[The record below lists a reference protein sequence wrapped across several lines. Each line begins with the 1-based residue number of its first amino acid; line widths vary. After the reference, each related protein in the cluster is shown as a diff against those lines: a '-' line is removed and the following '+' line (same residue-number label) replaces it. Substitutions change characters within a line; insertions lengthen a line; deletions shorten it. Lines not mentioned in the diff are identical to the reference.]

1 MKERRLSF
9 AAMAMIVATVAAT
22 GPSQAHEAPRL
33 VEYLPGAAQI
43 PGEAEGAKA
52 EFSSLPSEA
61 RESETLE
68 ALRDDP
74 SVAELQVGMANPEAV
89 RNARA
94 LSLALPGS
102 ASAGPAEVISFGA
115 LEISERSE
123 RDYSVYGRN
132 ATSQSEV
139 SLVVMDEDLVGTV
152 THDGETWDLRPLGG
166 GLTAVYRRDHSR
178 FPPNTECGVSSEPLT
193 PVPPG
198 PGNAPKHGTG
208 IGTGGDDYRRPPDVG
223 ASVAPADSGEVIDVL
238 VAYTPAARTRAGN
251 IDALIRL
258 YFGDTN
264 RFFANSLILPRV
276 RLVHSY
282 EVDYR
287 QAGDGLRADHG
298 RLQAPD
304 DGYLDEIH
312 AMRNRHG
319 ADLVALLVGRRI
331 KNCGI
336 ANIYYG
342 REDGGFS
349 VTAQECSSYT
359 FAHELGH
366 NLGAHH
372 DPGTNVLNEVVL
384 GFPYG
389 QGLCNSRGRWRTVMS
404 YNYRE
409 RCRPHVPHFS
419 NPNISYRGTPTGDEH
434 ARHNVRVINETA
446 FHVANF
452 RTTLPPRHSIPLVMS
467 ADNGNRQ
474 GFLRITNRSRRS
486 GTVRIDAFDD
496 DGRPFGPA
504 YLSLD
509 ARETRHFNSED
520 LERGNASKGLSNGV
534 GNGSGDWRLDLT
546 TDLDIRTRA
555 YVRTSDGFLTS
566 IHEVAAEGDE
576 GSMRYRVPT
585 FNPGKNA
592 DQESRLRLINV
603 GDGPARATISGRDDQ
618 GEPASGG
625 SVRLTLPAGA
635 AKMLSARELERGARG
650 ISGRL
655 EAGKG
660 KWQLS
665 VSSDQPLQVMSL
677 LFSRR
682 TGNLTNL
689 SR

>member
-1 MKERRLSF
+1 MMKKPGVTF
-9 AAMAMIVATVAAT
+9 AAVAMLVAAVALT
-22 GPSQAHEAPRL
+22 GPSHAHEAPRL
-33 VEYLPGAAQI
+33 VEYLPEVAHAPSGA
-43 PGEAEGAKA
+43 GGAKA
-52 EFSSLPSEA
+52 EFSSLS
-61 RESETLE
+61 SETLD

-74 SVAELQVGMANPEAV
+74 SAAELQVGMANPEAV

-94 LSLALPGS
+94 LSLALPKS
-102 ASAGPAEVISFGA
+102 ANDGPARIVSFGA

-123 RDYSVYGRN
+123 RDYSVYGRDA
-132 ATSQSEV
+132 ATRSEV
-139 SLVVMDEDLVGTV
+139 SLVVMGEDVVGTV
-152 THDGETWDLRPLGG
+152 THDGDTWDLRPLGG

-178 FPPNTECGVSSEPLT
+178 FPPGSECAVSAGHLT
-193 PVPPG
+193 PVPQE
-198 PGNAPKHGTG
+198 PGNAPKRGPGTG
-208 IGTGGDDYRRPPDVG
+208 TGTGDDDAPFPPDAG
-223 ASVAPADSGEVIDVL
+223 APAAPADSGDVIDVL
-238 VAYTPAARTRAGN
+238 VAYTPTARTRAGN

-258 YFGDTN
+258 YFDDTN
-264 RFFANSLILPRV
+264 RYFANSLILPRV

-282 EVDYR
+282 QVDYR
-287 QAGDGLRADHG
+287 QADDGIRTDLDRLRAH
-298 RLQAPD
+298 D
-304 DGYLDEIH
+304 DGYMDEIH
-312 AMRNRHG
+312 AKRNQYG
-319 ADLVALLVGRRI
+319 ADLVALLIGRRI
-331 KNCGI
+331 MYCGF

-342 REDGGFS
+342 REHGGFS
-349 VTAQECSSYT
+349 VTVQECSSYT

-372 DPGTNVLNEVVL
+372 DPGTNVLNDVVL

-389 QGLCNSRGRWRTVMS
+389 QGLCNSRGNWRTVMS
-404 YNYRE
+404 YNFQE
-409 RCRPHVPHFS
+409 RCRPHVPYFS
-419 NPNISYRGTPTGDEH
+419 NPNISYRGTPTGDAR

-452 RTTLPPRHSIPLVMS
+452 RTKLPPRHSIPLVMS
-467 ADNGNRQ
+467 ADNANQQ
-474 GFLRITNRSRRS
+474 GFLRIINRSRRS

-496 DGRPFGPA
+496 NGRPFGPA
-504 YLSLD
+504 YLSLE
-509 ARETRHFNSED
+509 ARETRHFNSMD
-520 LERGNASKGLSNGV
+520 LERGNPSKGLSNGV
-534 GNGSGDWRLDLT
+534 GNGSGNWRLDLT

-566 IHEVAAEGDE
+566 IHEVAAEEDE

-592 DQESRLRLINV
+592 NQESRLRLINV
-603 GDGPARATISGRDDQ
+603 GDGPARATISGLDDQ

-625 SVRLTLPAGA
+625 SVRLTLPAKA
-635 AKMLSARELERGARG
+635 AKMLSARELEQGAQG

-655 EAGKG
+655 EAGRG

-677 LFSRR
+677 LFSQQ

>member
-1 MKERRLSF
+1 MHRY
-9 AAMAMIVATVAAT
+9 AALMAMVMLGAT
-22 GPSQAHEAPRL
+22 GTSPCAAHEAPRL
-33 VEYLPGAAQI
+33 VEYLPSVEQASRGGETAA
-43 PGEAEGAKA
+43 
-52 EFSSLPSEA
+52 A
-61 RESETLE
+61 RAAVRSPTLD
-68 ALRDDP
+68 AIDDDP
-74 SVAELQVGMANPEAV
+74 SAADLRVGIAFPDAV
-89 RNARA
+89 RSARA
-94 LSLALPGS
+94 LSLVLPGPTGDS
-102 ASAGPAEVISFGA
+102 GTGLVASFGN

-123 RDYSVYGRN
+123 HDYSVYGRDA
-132 ATSQSEV
+132 ATHSEV
-139 SLVVMDEDLVGTV
+139 SLVVMGQDVVGTV
-152 THDGETWDLRPLGG
+152 THDGDTWDLRPLGG

-178 FPPNTECGVSSEPLT
+178 FPPGSECGVSGGPLDPVL
-193 PVPPG
+193 PVPD
-198 PGNAPKHGTG
+198 NAPKRDFGTG
-208 IGTGGDDYRRPPDVG
+208 DDEPHPPDTG
-223 ASVAPADSGEVIDVL
+223 ASIAPADSGDVIDVL
-238 VAYTPAARTRAGN
+238 VAYTPTARTLAGN

-258 YFGDTN
+258 FFDDTN

-287 QAGDGLRADHG
+287 QADDSLRTDRV
-298 RLQAPD
+298 RLRGPD
-304 DGYLDEIH
+304 DGYMDEIH
-312 AMRNRHG
+312 VMRNQHG
-319 ADLVALLVGRRI
+319 ADLVALLVGRR
-331 KNCGI
+331 NMYCGF
-336 ANIYYG
+336 ADIYYG
-342 REDGGFS
+342 GEHGGFS
-349 VTAQECSSYT
+349 VTAQECGSYI

-372 DPGTNVLNEVVL
+372 DPGTNMLDESLVL

-389 QGLCNSRGRWRTVMS
+389 QGFCNRRGNWRTVMS
-404 YNYRE
+404 YNFRE
-409 RCRPHVPHFS
+409 SCRPRVPYFS

-452 RTTLPPRHSIPLVMS
+452 RTRLPPRHSIPLVMS
-467 ADNGNRQ
+467 ADNAAQQ
-474 GFLRITNRSRRS
+474 GFVRIINRSRRA

-496 DGRPFGPA
+496 NGRSFGPA
-504 YLSLD
+504 YLSLE
-509 ARETRHFNSED
+509 ARETRHFNSTD
-520 LERGNASKGLSNGV
+520 LERGNSSKGLSGGV
-534 GNGSGDWRLDLT
+534 GNGRGNWRLDLT
-546 TDLDIRTRA
+546 TDLDVRTRA
-555 YVRTSDGFLTS
+555 YVRTSDGFLTG
-566 IHEVAAEGDE
+566 IHEVAAEEAE

-603 GDGPARATISGRDDQ
+603 GDGTARVEISGLDDR

-625 SVRLTLPAGA
+625 SVRLALPPGA
-635 AKMLSARELERGARG
+635 ANLLSAKELEQGAQG

-655 EAGKG
+655 EAGRG

>member
-1 MKERRLSF
+1 MKRRD
-9 AAMAMIVATVAAT
+9 
-22 GPSQAHEAPRL
+22 L
-33 VEYLPGAAQI
+33 VEYLPGAAHV
-43 PGEAEGAKA
+43 PGGAGGARA
-52 EFSSLPSEA
+52 EFSSLA
-61 RESETLE
+61 SETLD

-74 SVAELQVGMANPEAV
+74 SAAELQVGMANPDAV
-89 RNARA
+89 RSARA
-94 LSLALPGS
+94 LSLALPGL
-102 ASAGPAEVISFGA
+102 ANAGPARVVSFGA

-123 RDYSVYGRN
+123 HDYSVYGRDA
-132 ATSQSEV
+132 ATQSEV
-139 SLVVMDEDLVGTV
+139 SLVVMGQDVVGTV
-152 THDGETWDLRPLGG
+152 THDGDTWDLRPLGG

-178 FPPNTECGVSSEPLT
+178 FPPGSECGVSSEPLT

-198 PGNAPKHGTG
+198 PGNAPKGGVGTG
-208 IGTGGDDYRRPPDVG
+208 DDDDPFPPDVG
-223 ASVAPADSGEVIDVL
+223 ASVAPADSGDVIDVL
-238 VAYTPAARTRAGN
+238 VAYTPTARTLAGN

-258 YFGDTN
+258 FFDDTN
-264 RFFANSLILPRV
+264 RYYANSLILPRV

-287 QAGDGLRADHG
+287 QADDGIRTDLDRLRAHN
-298 RLQAPD
+298 
-304 DGYLDEIH
+304 DGYMDEIH
-312 AMRNRHG
+312 AKRNRHG
-319 ADLVALLVGRRI
+319 ADLVALLIGRW
-331 KNCGI
+331 NAYCGI
-336 ANIYYG
+336 ANNYYG
-342 REDGGFS
+342 RENGGFS
-349 VTAQECSSYT
+349 VTAQECGSYI

-366 NLGAHH
+366 NQGAQH
-372 DPGTNVLNEVVL
+372 DPGTNALNDVVL

-389 QGLCNSRGRWRTVMS
+389 QGLCNGRGRWRTIMS
-404 YNYRE
+404 YNFRE
-409 RCRPHVPHFS
+409 SCRPRVPYFS
-419 NPNISYRGTPTGDEH
+419 NPNVSYRGTPTGDEH

-452 RTTLPPRHSIPLVMS
+452 RTKLPPRHSIPLVMS

-474 GFLRITNRSRRS
+474 GFLRVTNRSRRS

-496 DGRPFGPA
+496 SGRPFGPA

-509 ARETRHFNSED
+509 ARQTRHFNSMD
-520 LERGNASKGLSNGV
+520 LERGNSSKGLSNGV
-534 GNGSGDWRLDLT
+534 GNGSGNWRLDLT

-555 YVRTSDGFLTS
+555 YVRTSDGFLTG
-566 IHEVAAEGDE
+566 IHEVAAEEDE

-585 FNPGKNA
+585 FNPGRNV

-603 GDGPARATISGRDDQ
+603 GDSPARATISGLDDQ

-635 AKMLSARELERGARG
+635 ARMLSARELERGARG
-650 ISGRL
+650 VSGRL
-655 EAGKG
+655 EAGRG

>member
-1 MKERRLSF
+1 MTKNRSGTF
-9 AAMAMIVATVAAT
+9 AAMAMLVAAVAAT
-22 GPSQAHEAPRL
+22 GPSHAHEAPRL
-33 VEYLPGAAQI
+33 VEYLPGSAHVPA
-43 PGEAEGAKA
+43 GVRGTRAGL
-52 EFSSLPSEA
+52 SSLPSA
-61 RESETLE
+61 TLD

-74 SVAELQVGMANPEAV
+74 SAAELQVGMANPDAV

-94 LSLALPGS
+94 LSLALPGLTSSGS
-102 ASAGPAEVISFGA
+102 AQVVSFGT

-123 RDYSVYGRN
+123 HDYSVYGRDA
-132 ATSQSEV
+132 ATQSEV
-139 SLVVMDEDLVGTV
+139 SLVVMGQDVVGTV
-152 THDGETWDLRPLGG
+152 THDGDTYDLRPLGG

-178 FPPNTECGVSSEPLT
+178 FPPNSECGVSSGPLT
-193 PVPPG
+193 PLLPG
-198 PGNAPKHGTG
+198 TGNASKRG
-208 IGTGGDDYRRPPDVG
+208 IGAEDDEPYPPDTG
-223 ASVAPADSGEVIDVL
+223 ASIAPADSGDVIDVL
-238 VAYTPAARTRAGN
+238 VAYTPTARTLAGN

-258 YFGDTN
+258 FFDDTN
-264 RFFANSLILPRV
+264 RYYANSLILPRV
-276 RLVHSY
+276 RLAHSY

-287 QAGDGLRADHG
+287 QADDSLRTDLARLRAH
-298 RLQAPD
+298 D
-304 DGYLDEIH
+304 DGYIDEIH
-312 AMRNRHG
+312 AKRNQYG
-319 ADLVALLVGRRI
+319 ADLIALLVGRRYMY
-331 KNCGI
+331 CGF

-342 REDGGFS
+342 GEHGGFS

-366 NLGAHH
+366 NQGAHH
-372 DPGTNVLNEVVL
+372 DPGTNMLNESLVL

-389 QGLCNSRGRWRTVMS
+389 QGFCNSRSNWRTVMS
-404 YNYRE
+404 YNFQE
-409 RCRPHVPHFS
+409 SCRPRVPYFS
-419 NPNISYRGTPTGDEH
+419 NPKISYRGTPTGYERT
-434 ARHNVRVINETA
+434 RHNVRVINETA

-452 RTTLPPRHSIPLVMS
+452 RTKLPPRHSIPLVMS
-467 ADNGNRQ
+467 ADNGNQQ
-474 GFLRITNRSRRS
+474 GFLRIINRSRRR

-496 DGRPFGPA
+496 NGRPFGPA

-520 LERGNASKGLSNGV
+520 LEDGNSSKGLSNGV
-534 GNGSGDWRLDLT
+534 GNGSGNWRLDLT
-546 TDLDIRTRA
+546 TDLDVRARA

-566 IHEVAAEGDE
+566 IHEVAAEEEE

-603 GDGPARATISGRDDQ
+603 GDGTARVTISGLDDQ

-625 SVRLTLPAGA
+625 SVRLTLPPGA
-635 AKMLSARELERGARG
+635 ANLLSAKEFEQGAQD

-655 EAGKG
+655 EAGTG

-677 LFSRR
+677 LFSRG